1 MWLSKQLFPSLSSS
15 PAFSQGKVTASR
27 QGLLTVQGEE
37 EYRQAHYLG
46 PRGIFSVPLQGA
58 DALSLRLPEGT
69 AYLGAFQK
77 FPDTLQ
83 PGELLLQSAGG
94 ACILLKNDG
103 TIVLNDTVIPA
114 GKEGGHGYASV

>member
-1 MWLSKQLFPSLSSS
+1 MWLSKQLFPSLSS
-15 PAFSQGKVTASR
+15 PVFSQGKVTASR

-37 EYRQAHYLG
+37 EYRQAHSLG
-46 PRGIFSVPLQGA
+46 PWGIFSDPLHAA
-58 DALSLRLPEGT
+58 DALSQR
-69 AYLGAFQK
+69 Q
-77 FPDTLQ
+77 Q

-94 ACILLKNDG
+94 ARILLKNDG